1 VAAASS
7 TVLTAAPGSILSVYG
22 KSLAPFTSNIAGAF
36 AFTGLPASVN
46 GVNVSIGGV
55 KAPLFF
61 LSAQQINLQVPF
73 EVAAGARDLVVTTPK
88 GASARFTL
96 TVTPQAPSI
105 FIQDLAANIGAVIKN
120 SDFSLV
126 TPANPAAAG
135 DILLIYSTGLGQT
148 TPALQTGSLRPRN
161 GFNNTAAVAVTIGG
175 QPATIV
181 YSIASPGFAGLY
193 QTAVATPE
201 GIHGTV
207 PLVLKANAAASNTV
221 NVTVK

>member
-61 LSAQQINLQVPF
+61 L
-73 EVAAGARDLVVTTPK
+73 
-88 GASARFTL
+88 SARFTL

-161 GFNNTAAVAVTIGG
+161 GFNNTAAVAVSIGG
-175 QPATIV
+175 QPANIV

-207 PLVLKANAAASNTV
+207 PLVLKANAAASNSV
-221 NVTVK
+221 NITVK